1 MQSDDPRDG
10 DEQDSSL
17 GPALWS
23 VAVAGA
29 LVTLTSP
36 ALFGAMGVVSVGVG
50 AALALSNLWLIGR
63 TVRAFLGTSGS
74 RPSWA
79 LVAVL
84 KFAGLFL
91 LLTAAVRHGVIELLP
106 LGFGYAALPLGI
118 VLSQF
123 RASAPVR
130 GEG

>member
-1 MQSDDPRDG
+1 MQSDPPS
-10 DEQDSSL
+10 DEQVSSL

-23 VAVAGA
+23 IAIVGG
-29 LVTLTSP
+29 LITLTSP
-36 ALFGAMGVVSVGVG
+36 ALFKAMGVVSVGVG
-50 AALALSNLWLIGR
+50 ALLAVSNLWLIGR
-63 TVRAFLGTSGS
+63 TVSAFLGTSGS

-84 KFAGLFL
+84 KFGALFL
-91 LLTAAVRHGVIELLP
+91 LLTVAVRHGLIELVP
-106 LGFGYAALPLGI
+106 LGLGYAALPLGI

-123 RASAPVR
+123 RAPAPVR

>member
-1 MQSDDPRDG
+1 
-10 DEQDSSL
+10 
-17 GPALWS
+17 
-23 VAVAGA
+23 
-29 LVTLTSP
+29 VTLSSP
-36 ALFGAMGVVSVGVG
+36 ALFGSMGVVSVGVG
-50 AALALSNLWLIGR
+50 AALAVSNLWLIGR

-84 KFAGLFL
+84 KFAALFL
-91 LLTAAVRHGVIELLP
+91 LLTAAVRNGVIELLP